1 MRINKCRGCKK
12 NTLKKLFSLGDM
24 CFTGKFPH
32 KDQTIKKKP
41 ITVVIC
47 LNCNLVQLNHTFDLK
62 YLYGPDYGYRTGI
75 NKTMLNHVK
84 GVSKKLSKI
93 TNLKKNDSVLDIASN
108 DGSLLNFYNKSIFT
122 VGIDPILN
130 KYINEYKNINIK
142 ISDFFQLIKYK
153 KKLKKN
159 LKLLRHYQF
168 SMILL
173 TQINFSKM
181 QKNSLLKMEFFY

>member
-12 NTLKKLFSLGDM
+12 STLKKLFSLGDM
-24 CFTGKFPH
+24 CFTGKFPPEGH
-32 KDQTIKKKP
+32 TIKKKP

-142 ISDFFQLIKYK
+142 ISDFFSANKIQK
-153 KKLKKN
+153 KTKKN

-181 QKNSLLKMEFFY
+181 